1 VSVIALFVENTPRT
15 EAPPREARLSFA
27 QAMRLLA
34 QPRMLRLVLIAGALA
49 LFTISDA
56 FLYLVL
62 QRRLDFDFGFFPLLY
77 VGTACV
83 YFLLALPVGWMADR
97 FGRGRVLT
105 AGYAALLLVYTA
117 LLRSPGGQG
126 EVAIYLLLF
135 GAYYAATDGVLM
147 AIASSYLAE
156 EVRASGL
163 ALLTTVTSLA
173 RFFGS
178 VLFGALW
185 TWKGA
190 DAATAT
196 LLLGLLGATSAAALF
211 LTRES
216 RRSHASASHV

>member
-1 VSVIALFVENTPRT
+1 
-15 EAPPREARLSFA
+15 
-27 QAMRLLA
+27 
-34 QPRMLRLVLIAGALA
+34 
-49 LFTISDA
+49 
-56 FLYLVL
+56 
-62 QRRLDFDFGFFPLLY
+62 
-77 VGTACV
+77 
-83 YFLLALPVGWMADR
+83 
-97 FGRGRVLT
+97 
-105 AGYAALLLVYTA
+105 

-156 EVRASGL
+156 DVRASGL